1 MLIGAQVTAPDGF
14 GPLAHGVTYH
24 FVVNAGPTILLAQF
38 DSYGKNTR
46 QPTASLLR
54 LPRDIFE
61 DGLDRNAISVSRSD
75 AADLPPWLEE
85 LKGKNIMAIDARR
98 PSGRRSYLEYVQS
111 RLMHLARALDNLD
124 AIFAEPDIDY
134 AINQFANDASPP
146 QNRGRFRFWLLVYL
160 CFGRNM
166 WALLPPFH
174 RLGRQA
180 GKYSD
185 VKLGAPS
192 KANGKFHGYAMT
204 PHMVE
209 LCVKGYLKYGAA
221 GVTMKVIYTQTMK
234 FIFGCKTRRD
244 QDGCF
249 QYYQPN
255 GEPFPSSRQFRYWVT
270 KELSLETVQRTR
282 FGSAR
287 HRRSLRA
294 SNGRYS
300 EEVSNVLEITEFDGY
315 FTSELPKGY
324 IEGRPLP
331 PLCVVVARDNLC
343 GVMAGIGFSFAERAS
358 AYRMA
363 LFSMAVPKSYFCELF
378 GIELKD
384 DYWICEGLP
393 PHLKLDRGPGS
404 TPTLVRDDNVKPVIR
419 DMVPS
424 WSGQSKATVES
435 SHPRDVK
442 LEGRPSYVL
451 SGLTPVELAKREIL
465 RLMGY
470 NHQTD
475 MSARMEIDP
484 DLAHTLPTP
493 HELYKHYSARLRNSG
508 LPVSIAEAVRS
519 FLTPIPVFAKK
530 DGVYLDDRRFDCA
543 ELRDTG
549 LLDKI
554 ARNSLGSVEL
564 QGYMLDLCVRHI
576 WVEVDST
583 IIRLDAKLKIRD
595 DESLLFVSIE
605 ELKQWR
611 EARARVNA
619 KFEEHRSAAA
629 AEMMESF
636 EESTGEKWTVGQ
648 RKSGPAKKDRQ
659 ETKEANRHVSGRKS
673 A

>member
-1 MLIGAQVTAPDGF
+1 
-14 GPLAHGVTYH
+14 
-24 FVVNAGPTILLAQF
+24 
-38 DSYGKNTR
+38 
-46 QPTASLLR
+46 
-54 LPRDIFE
+54 
-61 DGLDRNAISVSRSD
+61 
-75 AADLPPWLEE
+75 
-85 LKGKNIMAIDARR
+85 MAIDARR

-192 KANGKFHGYAMT
+192 KANGKFHGY
-204 PHMVE
+204 
-209 LCVKGYLKYGAA
+209 
-221 GVTMKVIYTQTMK
+221 
-234 FIFGCKTRRD
+234 
-244 QDGCF
+244 
-249 QYYQPN
+249 
-255 GEPFPSSRQFRYWVT
+255 
-270 KELSLETVQRTR
+270 
-282 FGSAR
+282 
-287 HRRSLRA
+287 
-294 SNGRYS
+294 
-300 EEVSNVLEITEFDGY
+300 
-315 FTSELPKGY
+315 
-324 IEGRPLP
+324 
-331 PLCVVVARDNLC
+331 
-343 GVMAGIGFSFAERAS
+343 
-358 AYRMA
+358 
-363 LFSMAVPKSYFCELF
+363 
-378 GIELKD
+378 
-384 DYWICEGLP
+384 
-393 PHLKLDRGPGS
+393 
-404 TPTLVRDDNVKPVIR
+404 
-419 DMVPS
+419 
-424 WSGQSKATVES
+424 
-435 SHPRDVK
+435 
-442 LEGRPSYVL
+442 
-451 SGLTPVELAKREIL
+451 
-465 RLMGY
+465 
-470 NHQTD
+470 
-475 MSARMEIDP
+475 
-484 DLAHTLPTP
+484 
-493 HELYKHYSARLRNSG
+493 
-508 LPVSIAEAVRS
+508 
-519 FLTPIPVFAKK
+519 
-530 DGVYLDDRRFDCA
+530 
-543 ELRDTG
+543 
-549 LLDKI
+549 
-554 ARNSLGSVEL
+554 
-564 QGYMLDLCVRHI
+564 MLDLCVRHI